1 MKKDYRSPDPQYI
14 IADDYAG
21 WPQTLPAEPGTCTE
35 AMTAVME
42 QFIAEDTT
50 AAVLRRLDEEEI
62 CACRE
67 DYTTLME
74 QDKIECEARLAELA
88 EEEASIK
95 ERIKRERDTLASI
108 MQRINDNV
116 RTINKGIVDEEL
128 PRDRSVRIA
137 VDGHY
142 LYYTYAEAQS
152 CFRLAKVWPIPE
164 SDNTM
169 FSRQT
174 KNQEVFIGLFGVEF
188 TPRKSFEV
196 ATVAHLREELDK
208 ASHPVARLAVTVFN
222 PDGLELA
229 ARDQLIDEEV
239 LGTLIEADVAAVV
252 IYTSRDAEVDA

>member
-1 MKKDYRSPDPQYI
+1 MKKDYQSPDPQYI

-62 CACRE
+62 CAYRE

-74 QDKIECEARLAELA
+74 KDKIECEARLAELA

-95 ERIKRERDTLASI
+95 ERIKRERDTMASI

-116 RTINKGIVDEEL
+116 RTINKGVVEEDL
-128 PRDRSVRIA
+128 PRDRSMRIA

-142 LYYTYAEAQS
+142 LYYTYVEAQS
-152 CFRLAKVWPIPE
+152 CFRLAKVWPIPD

-169 FSRQT
+169 FTRQT
-174 KNQEVFIGLFGVEF
+174 KNQEVFIKLFGAEF
-188 TPRKSFEV
+188 TPCKSFEV
-196 ATVAHLREELDK
+196 ATVASLLDEFHK
-208 ASHPVARLAVTVFN
+208 TSRPVGRLAVTEFDI
-222 PDGLELA
+222 DGLEIA
-229 ARDQLIDEEV
+229 ARDQLIDGVVLEELV
-239 LGTLIEADVAAVV
+239 ETGVASVI
-252 IYTSRDAEVDA
+252 IYTDRDAEVDA